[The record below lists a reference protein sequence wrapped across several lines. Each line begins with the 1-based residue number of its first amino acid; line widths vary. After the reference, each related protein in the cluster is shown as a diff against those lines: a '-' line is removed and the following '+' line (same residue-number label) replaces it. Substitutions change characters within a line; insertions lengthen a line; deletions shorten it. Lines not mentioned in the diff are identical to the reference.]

1 MTSFLTGSRWLYG
14 SPLSWTFQFNYFS
27 LFLYDT
33 QFCFLPLLLTLPI
46 ISWIFLIFLIMP
58 CWLFYVKIPLHSKI
72 SKHFHLSFLSYRTLL
87 HFNTEQ
93 YLDIL
98 QKHIPKNVFIWWT
111 TYWFVTATIGS
122 KFGPFLYLTFFFSF
136 ILTYKYTYQ
145 HFCIARKS
153 SCPRPFI
160 SVCLPSLWIISHHI
174 LLKHEGRENL

>member
-14 SPLSWTFQFNYFS
+14 SPLSWTSQFNYFS
-27 LFLYDT
+27 LFLYDA

-93 YLDIL
+93 YLDVL
-98 QKHIPKNVFIWWT
+98 QKHIPKKCLHLMNNILVCHRHHWFKIW
-111 TYWFVTATIGS
+111 
-122 KFGPFLYLTFFFSF
+122 PFLYLPFFFSF

-153 SCPRPFI
+153 SCPRPYI